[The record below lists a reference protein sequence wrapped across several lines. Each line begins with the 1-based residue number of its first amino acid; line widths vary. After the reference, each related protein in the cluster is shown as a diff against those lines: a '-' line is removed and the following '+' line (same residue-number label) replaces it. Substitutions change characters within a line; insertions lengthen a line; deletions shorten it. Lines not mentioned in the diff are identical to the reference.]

1 MSQLKLRGSYGK
13 IGNNTIPQFL
23 YEPSLRII
31 IYIIHMMGKIRR
43 EDSGIQMLRMLRLKW
58 EDVPQ
63 WNIGVDASFLDNR
76 LNTTIEYYDKKTSDV
91 LYSVGVP
98 PSAGPSSEPF
108 SETSSY
114 RAANIGRVSNR
125 VFEWMLQWRSPI
137 KISGMT
143 WLLRCLPTTRT
154 KW

>member
-1 MSQLKLRGSYGK
+1 MIGKNTQRGFWYS
-13 IGNNTIPQFL
+13 NVANATI
-23 YEPSLRII
+23 
-31 IYIIHMMGKIRR
+31 
-43 EDSGIQMLRMLRLKW
+43 KW
-58 EDVPQ
+58 EDVAQ

-76 LNTTIEYYDKKTSDV
+76 LNTTIEYYDKKTSDM

-114 RAANIGRVSNR
+114 RANIGKISNR
-125 VFEWMLQWRSPI
+125 GFWNGWFNGGIPI

-143 WLLRCLPTTRT
+143 WLLRCLPTRT